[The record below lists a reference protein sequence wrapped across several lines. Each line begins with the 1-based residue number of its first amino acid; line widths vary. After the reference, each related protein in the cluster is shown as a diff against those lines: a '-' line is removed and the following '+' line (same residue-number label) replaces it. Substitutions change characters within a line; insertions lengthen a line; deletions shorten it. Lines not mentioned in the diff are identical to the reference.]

1 MTPAHSYQ
9 TDVERTFTVTL
20 EITDH
25 LGRQA
30 SVTAE
35 ITVQAP
41 SSETDTTAVKFVWPF
56 HYDASGDN
64 AANLNDEYFTLQNT
78 GDETIDLSG
87 WTVENER
94 GVPFRIPDSVML
106 APNAVVYIHSGSG
119 RNTASILYWNAS
131 EPIWSNTYDLAIL
144 RDAEG
149 TMIDYYA
156 YNSC

>member
-56 HYDASGDN
+56 HYDASGDD

-78 GDETIDLSG
+78 GDETIDL
-87 WTVENER
+87 
-94 GVPFRIPDSVML
+94 D
-106 APNAVVYIHSGSG
+106 G
-119 RNTASILYWNAS
+119 R
-131 EPIWSNTYDLAIL
+131 
-144 RDAEG
+144 
-149 TMIDYYA
+149 
-156 YNSC
+156 